1 MCEFVS
7 LIVFGPRLTNLYGEI
22 VSCTRHGNSH
32 SRTEDA
38 LGLNVKNDFAWAKV
52 EVVPSKELLDFDSYT
67 FRLDEDRTPDWWT
80 DGHQTRST
88 AAGITEAR
96 DTVKVDER
104 GRVTHWPGTID
115 RQTCAGDLNT
125 LTAVGGALD
134 CSDYAGDLSAL
145 TTVGGI
151 LYCSGYAGDMS
162 ALTTVGGNPY
172 KHKAVKK

>member
-32 SRTEDA
+32 SRTERA
-38 LGLNVKNDFAWAKV
+38 LCLNVKNDSDWAKV
-52 EVVPSKELLDFDSYT
+52 EVFPSKELLDFESYT

-80 DGHQTRST
+80 DGHRSRST

-104 GRVTHWPGTID
+104 GRVTHWPG
-115 RQTCAGDLNT
+115 
-125 LTAVGGALD
+125 ALC
-134 CSDYAGDLSAL
+134 CSGYAGDLSAL
-145 TTVGGI
+145 TTVGGN
-151 LYCSGYAGDMS
+151 LYCSGYAGDLS